1 MHLVVVPPEH
11 VAVAAITHVE
21 LEAHQ
26 AHPNSEA
33 AAQYVH
39 PSVVYVPH
47 VSAEEP
53 IKMQMGRVHW
63 HT

>member
-1 MHLVVVPPEH
+1 MHVVVVPPEH

-21 LEAHQ
+21 FEAHQ
-26 AHPNSEA
+26 AHPNAEA

-47 VSAEEP
+47 VSAGGR
-53 IKMQMGRVHW
+53 IKMQTSRVHW